1 MVDTSSAAAEFPAN
15 GDFADTAD
23 SDTASS
29 DNTAVAIAARVRA
42 GRQTPMEATQRAL
55 ERIASRDHELGAF
68 RHVRA
73 ADAIA
78 EAHAI
83 AARPDLATLPLAG
96 VPIAIKDSVAVAGES
111 SRHGSA
117 ATSAARVATDHE
129 VVRRL
134 RDAGAVVVGLTAVP
148 ELCVFGS
155 TDSSFGITRNPWNRE
170 RTPGGSSG
178 GSAAAVASGMVPLA
192 HGTDGMGS
200 IRIPAANC
208 GLFGIKPGRDV
219 VPSGMDRETWFGMS
233 ESGPLATTVE
243 DAALMLSV
251 LAGRPSLARPEP
263 APGLRIG
270 VAANVPNP
278 LVRLDKTLAGALERV
293 ADELIGAGHQVTCAR
308 LPYPANP
315 IGLLSRW
322 TRGVYAD
329 AGGLDRALMAPR
341 TRRHA
346 QIGALVDRFGL
357 VRDSQVDKLKVEFVE
372 FFQEFDIVITPT
384 LAQPAPA
391 AKRWSEK
398 SWLANVVS
406 NVRYAPYAAVWNML
420 GWPAANVPA
429 GISKQTGL
437 PMGVQLGGL
446 PGSEG
451 TLLALAA
458 QIEQLLPWE
467 RVAPDYRD

>member
-1 MVDTSSAAAEFPAN
+1 MVDKSSNSAVPALSDYSAA
-15 GDFADTAD
+15 
-23 SDTASS
+23 
-29 DNTAVAIAARVRA
+29 AIAARVRA
-42 GRQTPMEATQRAL
+42 GTLAPVDATQRAL
-55 ERIASRDHELGAF
+55 ERIASRDRELGAF

-73 ADAIA
+73 AEAIA
-78 EAHAI
+78 EAHAL
-83 AARPDLATLPLAG
+83 ASRSDLASLPLAG
-96 VPIAIKDSVAVAGES
+96 VPIAIKDSIPVAGES

-117 ATSAARVATDHE
+117 ATSPAPVAADHE

-134 RDAGAVVVGLTAVP
+134 RHAGAVVIGLTAVP
-148 ELCVFGS
+148 ELCVFGT
-155 TDSSFGITRNPWNRE
+155 TDSSFGITRNPWNRD

-200 IRIPAANC
+200 VRIPAANC
-208 GLFGIKPGRDV
+208 GLFGIKPGHDV
-219 VPSGMDRETWFGMS
+219 VPSGGNGETWFGMS
-233 ESGPLATTVE
+233 ESGVIATNVA

-251 LAGRPSLARPEP
+251 ISGRAALATIEP

-270 VAANVPNP
+270 VAANAPNP

-293 ADELIGAGHQVTCAR
+293 ADELTGAGHHVNRSR
-308 LPYPANP
+308 LPYPASP
-315 IGLLSRW
+315 VGLLARW

-329 AGGLDRALMAPR
+329 AEGLERARLAPS

-346 QIGALVDRFGL
+346 QIGALVDKFGL
-357 VRDSQVDKLKVEFVE
+357 VKEAQAIRLKADFEE
-372 FFQEFDIVITPT
+372 YFQEFDVVITPA

-391 AKRWSEK
+391 AERWSEK
-398 SWLANVVS
+398 SWLSNFVS
-406 NVRYAPYAAVWNML
+406 NVRYAPYAAAWNML
-420 GWPAANVPA
+420 GWPAASVPA
-429 GISKQTGL
+429 GISARTGL
-437 PMGVQLGGL
+437 PMAVQIAGL

-458 QIEQLLPWE
+458 QIEQLLPWQ